1 MTMGRLKIAP
11 QRGHGLASAQIIAP
25 RAGHEVILLITLP
38 RASPFVRSISRAAD
52 LN

>member
-1 MTMGRLKIAP
+1 LKVAP
-11 QRGHGLASAQIIAP
+11 QRGHALASAEIMAP
-25 RAGHEVILLITLP
+25 HAGHEVILLITLP